1 MVLKT
6 LMTSGSS
13 TTSAESKPPVKPGQ
27 YDVGRRGSKCGGCQK
42 DLPAAT
48 KLMAALRE
56 TPEGFER
63 LDICIDCWPGVDRAP
78 LLAFWQTVVPH
89 HEAKKKV
96 FVDDAVLCELFERL
110 KDTAEQAKL
119 NFRFVLGLI
128 LMRKRMLTYESS
140 RDDGGNDIWTV
151 RFRGKDD
158 RLDLLNPRLNEQQ
171 VAEVSQQLGEILNE
185 EL

>member
-1 MVLKT
+1 
-6 LMTSGSS
+6 
-13 TTSAESKPPVKPGQ
+13 
-27 YDVGRRGSKCGGCQK
+27 VGRPGGKCSVCQQDLPPGSKIT
-42 DLPAAT
+42 AS
-48 KLMAALRE
+48 LRE
-56 TPEGFER
+56 TPLGFER
-63 LDICIDCWPGVDRAP
+63 VDSCIDCWPKVDRTS
-78 LLAFWQTVVPH
+78 LLAFWQTNVPV

-110 KDTAEQAKL
+110 KDTVEEPKL

-128 LMRKRMLTYESS
+128 LMRKRMLVYESS
-140 RDDGGNDIWTV
+140 RSEDGKDIWTM

-158 RLDLLNPRLNEQQ
+158 RLDLLNPRLTEQQ